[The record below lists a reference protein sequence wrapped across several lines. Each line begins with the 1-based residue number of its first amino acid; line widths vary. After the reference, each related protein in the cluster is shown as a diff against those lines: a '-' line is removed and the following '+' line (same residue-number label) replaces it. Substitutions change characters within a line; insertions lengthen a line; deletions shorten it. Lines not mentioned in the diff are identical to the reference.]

1 MLWSIKLKPV
11 KTRYPLTSIMWPYR
25 GLRFELIKVTCFL
38 KLTADQVLVFRL
50 DRGLMSGQLVVY
62 RAGLY
67 GTWLMLTQDYK
78 SKPKY
83 IFFSYTRFSLLFMR
97 ILRTL
102 RVFKLKTEGLT
113 VKLQNSNQNSRLSRV
128 SLIGLWTIR
137 PRSSAFRPGLRSIY
151 YLQVYICN
159 THRWVQ

>member
-1 MLWSIKLKPV
+1 
-11 KTRYPLTSIMWPYR
+11 MWPYR

-128 SLIGLWTIR
+128 SLIGL
-137 PRSSAFRPGLRSIY
+137 
-151 YLQVYICN
+151 
-159 THRWVQ
+159 